1 LPNNA
6 SGTGRDSKMA
16 QILLETYLGTQQFD
30 DFLDQFY
37 DAVTQH
43 DLVKH
48 FFIVAKKPAVIQ
60 DLKRYWPYLLPK
72 STLEYRKPAV
82 PSSSY
87 EIQLPESQFSEI
99 VIMMTKL
106 FREMKFSSEHAPQ
119 LIHEI
124 LELIEE
130 TRSQTADTASTT
142 LEGKDIDPEIL
153 HLFLKRHRIQSEV
166 MPSKALKTVKGLEY
180 ESWIRLDHEEKEI
193 RIYGKIFIKDE
204 AFDDQLTEI
213 IEKQADKESIVKLR
227 LVRDSG
233 PQHLY
238 ASHTLP
244 FNNGIPMRLFTR
256 CLQRFCADLA
266 AVHSFDKESILK
278 KKT

>member
-1 LPNNA
+1 
-6 SGTGRDSKMA
+6 MA
-16 QILLETYLGTQQFD
+16 QILLQTYLGTPQFD

-37 DAVTQH
+37 DSVTQH

-72 STLEYRKPAV
+72 STLEYRKPAT
-82 PSSSY
+82 PTSSY

-106 FREMKFSSEHAPQ
+106 FRELKFSSEHAPQ

-142 LEGKDIDPEIL
+142 LEGKDIDSDPSSFSQASSNSIGSDAV
-153 HLFLKRHRIQSEV
+153 QSF
-166 MPSKALKTVKGLEY
+166 K
-180 ESWIRLDHEEKEI
+180 
-193 RIYGKIFIKDE
+193 
-204 AFDDQLTEI
+204 
-213 IEKQADKESIVKLR
+213 
-227 LVRDSG
+227 
-233 PQHLY
+233 
-238 ASHTLP
+238 
-244 FNNGIPMRLFTR
+244 N
-256 CLQRFCADLA
+256 
-266 AVHSFDKESILK
+266 
-278 KKT
+278 

>member
-1 LPNNA
+1 
-6 SGTGRDSKMA
+6 MV
-16 QILLETYLGTQQFD
+16 QILLQKYLGTPEFEG
-30 DFLDQFY
+30 FIDQFY
-37 DAVTQH
+37 DSVTQH

-72 STLEYRKPAV
+72 STLEYRKPAT
-82 PSSSY
+82 PTSSY
-87 EIQLPESQFSEI
+87 EIQLPERQFSEI

-106 FREMKFSSEHAPQ
+106 FREMKFNSEHAPQ

-153 HLFLKRHRIQSEV
+153 HLFLKRQKIQTEV
-166 MPSKALKTVKGLEY
+166 MPSKALKTSKGLDH

-193 RIYGKIFIKDE
+193 LIYGKIFIKDQ

-213 IEKQADKESIVKLR
+213 IEKQADRESIVQLR

-244 FNNGIPMRLFTR
+244 FSNGIPMRLFTR
-256 CLQRFCADLA
+256 CLQRFCMDLA
-266 AVHSFDKESILK
+266 AVYSFDKESILK

>member
-1 LPNNA
+1 
-6 SGTGRDSKMA
+6 MA
-16 QILLETYLGTQQFD
+16 QILLEKYLGTPQFD

-37 DAVTQH
+37 DSVTQH

-48 FFIVAKKPAVIQ
+48 FFIVAKKPAVLQ

-72 STLEYRKPAV
+72 STLEYRKPAT
-82 PSSSY
+82 PTSSY

-99 VIMMTKL
+99 VIMMTKV
-106 FREMKFSSEHAPQ
+106 FRELKVSSEHAPQ

-130 TRSQTADTASTT
+130 TRSQTADTASMT
-142 LEGKDIDPEIL
+142 LEGKDIDSDIL
-153 HLFLKRHRIQSEV
+153 HLYLRRNKIQSEV
-166 MPSKALKTVKGLEY
+166 MPSKAIKTVKGLEH

-193 RIYGKIFIKDE
+193 QIYGKIFITDQ

-256 CLQRFCADLA
+256 CLQRFCLDLA
-266 AVHSFDKESILK
+266 AVYSFDKESILK

>member
-1 LPNNA
+1 LHSQAQHNLPNTI
-6 SGTGRDSKMA
+6 SGTGRDTKMA
-16 QILLETYLGTQQFD
+16 QILLEKYLGTPQFD
-30 DFLDQFY
+30 DFLDLFY
-37 DAVTQH
+37 DSVTQH

-72 STLEYRKPAV
+72 STLEYRKPAT
-82 PSSSY
+82 PTSSY

-106 FREMKFSSEHAPQ
+106 FRELKFSSEHAPQ

-130 TRSQTADTASTT
+130 TRSQTAD
-142 LEGKDIDPEIL
+142 IDSDIL
-153 HLFLKRHRIQSEV
+153 HLYLRRNKIQSEV
-166 MPSKALKTVKGLEY
+166 MPSKALKTVKGLEH

-193 RIYGKIFIKDE
+193 LIYGKIFIKDQ

-213 IEKQADKESIVKLR
+213 IEKQADKDSIVKLR

-256 CLQRFCADLA
+256 CLQRFCLDLA
-266 AVHSFDKESILK
+266 AVYSFDKESILK